1 MLAVAFPRRTRAV
14 IGVLAVVIGVGAV
27 VPVVVGKGWASS
39 GRDGLVARLIR
50 LDPGARLGANTQ
62 VATAAGARLAGV
74 RGRVN
79 FIIGLAPRQRI
90 VGGAGHDQLG
100 AHGAGGARILGGHGH
115 DLIHGGNGHDVLHGG
130 HGDDRIYGGHGH
142 DRIQGGHGHDMI
154 HGGSGHDVIHGGHG
168 HDVIHGGPGD
178 DHIHGGH
185 GDDRIDGGTGRD
197 RLEGGPGH
205 NRIVDRQGPTVVVAG
220 PGRNHIDVADGSG
233 DRVLCA
239 AGSINRIVVDR
250 GDRLQPRCR
259 NRAASTVLYRRP
271 PSGAPPAEAPA
282 AHAAQSVSGDGSSG
296 NPYVAE
302 CTAPQD
308 VVCTTPLFAAR
319 SLSGLWANEYVP
331 AYQCPPSHPYL
342 YDHRYAPAGTS
353 LLQGVGVLGLGP
365 IGMSITGIKTKDVTT
380 SNGVTSIYLIGTD
393 TGVPNSSATNWET
406 GTNSYQVQLHCTN
419 DTDYAVFLGY
429 L

>member
-39 GRDGLVARLIR
+39 GRDGLATRLIR

-115 DLIHGGNGHDVLHGG
+115 DLIHGGDGHDVLHGG

-154 HGGSGHDVIHGGHG
+154 HGGPGHDVIHGGHG

-178 DHIHGGH
+178 DHINGGH
-185 GDDRIDGGTGRD
+185 GDDRIDGGAGRD

-250 GDRLQPRCR
+250 GDRLHPRCR
-259 NRAASTVLYRRP
+259 SRAASTVLYRRP

-308 VVCTTPLFAAR
+308 VVCTTPFFAAR

-342 YDHRYAPAGTS
+342 YDERYAPAGTS
-353 LLQGVGVLGLGP
+353 LPHGVGVLGLGP
-365 IGMSITGIKTKDVTT
+365 IGMSITGIKTKRVT
-380 SNGVTSIYLIGTD
+380 VDEITSIYLIGTD
-393 TGVPNSSATNWET
+393 TGFPNSSATNWEPT
-406 GTNSYQVQLHCTN
+406 RTRTRYS
-419 DTDYAVFLGY
+419 
-429 L
+429 

>member
-1 MLAVAFPRRTRAV
+1 M
-14 IGVLAVVIGVGAV
+14 
-27 VPVVVGKGWASS
+27 
-39 GRDGLVARLIR
+39 
-50 LDPGARLGANTQ
+50 
-62 VATAAGARLAGV
+62 AGV

-100 AHGAGGARILGGHGH
+100 AHGADGARIHGGDGH
-115 DLIHGGNGHDVLHGG
+115 DLIHGGD
-130 HGDDRIYGGHGH
+130 
-142 DRIQGGHGHDMI
+142 
-154 HGGSGHDVIHGGHG
+154 GHDVIHGGHG
-168 HDVIHGGPGD
+168 DDLIHGGHGH

-185 GDDRIDGGTGRD
+185 GDDVIHGGHGRDRIHGGPGDDRIHGGPGRD
-197 RLEGGPGH
+197 RLEGGAGR
-205 NRIVDRQGPTVVVAG
+205 NRIIDRQGPTVVVAG

-250 GDRLQPRCR
+250 GDRLHPGCR
-259 NRAASTVLYRRP
+259 SRAASTVLYRRP
-271 PSGAPPAEAPA
+271 PSGAPPADAPV
-282 AHAAQSVSGDGSSG
+282 AHAAQSVSGDGSSA

-302 CTAPQD
+302 CTTPQN
-308 VVCTTPLFAAR
+308 VVCTTPFFAAR

-342 YDHRYAPAGTS
+342 YHERYAPAGTS

-365 IGMSITGIKTKDVTT
+365 IGMSITGIKTKDVMT
-380 SNGVTSIYLIGTD
+380 SDGVTSIYLIGTD
-393 TGVPNSSATNWET
+393 TGFPNSSATNWET

-429 L
+429 V